1 VRRARSASAAENKAA
16 TGQDN
21 AKPEFWNRARKAST
35 GYPSTYPHP
44 VEETMNA
51 FYAHHQHHIAFHY
64 RCFDRLL
71 LHAAIQPFQQPERVM
86 GFFWSYRQL
95 YPVSRQV
102 LREIAS
108 QYHNWVQYASRKW
121 GAPVLKAPE
130 EERRDDFVAPFFRG
144 ARPDQLVVILKARE
158 PARLLISIGKS
169 ATAQGHLEYRR
180 RWVDQYNFY
189 IHDRAW
195 GRMFVRVCPYF
206 PFSARVYLN
215 QHYWLAERL
224 RAGGL
229 RFQQRA
235 NAFLRCS
242 DPAQLQA
249 LADSLQPQDILRCA
263 QKWLACLV
271 PFFTA
276 RERRQAGVQ
285 HRLFFAQVE
294 YCDNLI
300 FKRRAALDRL
310 GERLLDANRSLGQ
323 PDSLTLIF
331 GRRVH
336 KRYQGKL
343 QTVIEDRHLGNP
355 VIRAHYKHGFVKQY
369 VRDGRLLRTEPATN
383 NVLDYGV
390 HKAIENLPQLRDR
403 AAAILDRYLDAQQ
416 DILETFV
423 DRGQLCQL
431 SQPTLN
437 PKGRRI
443 PGLKVDHP
451 RQLALMHS
459 LVRFSHLV
467 AGGTFTTRELHPHT
481 AQALGCTIADY
492 KLASLRYELSKLRAK
507 GLVEKIPHS
516 QRYRLLPAGY
526 RLCVVYL
533 KLFEKIYAPLT
544 AGLLEPFPGDAQLS
558 PEKITQLDKLYRAV
572 TQALDQLTE
581 AVGLKAA

>member
-1 VRRARSASAAENKAA
+1 
-16 TGQDN
+16 
-21 AKPEFWNRARKAST
+21 
-35 GYPSTYPHP
+35 
-44 VEETMNA
+44 MNA
-51 FYAHHQHHIAFHY
+51 FYEHHQPNIAIHY
-64 RCFDRLL
+64 RCFDRIL
-71 LHAAIQPFQQPERVM
+71 LHAAIQPFQQPQRVM

-108 QYHNWVQYASRKW
+108 QYHNWVQYASQKW

-130 EERRDDFVAPFFRG
+130 EERRDDFGSPYFRG
-144 ARPDQLVVILKARE
+144 ARPDQLVAILKARE

-224 RAGGL
+224 RERGL
-229 RFQQRA
+229 RFQQWA
-235 NAFLRCS
+235 NAFLRGS

-300 FKRRAALDRL
+300 FKRRARLDRL

-331 GRRVH
+331 WPPH
-336 KRYQGKL
+336 P
-343 QTVIEDRHLGNP
+343 QTLPGQTAN
-355 VIRAHYKHGFVKQY
+355 
-369 VRDGRLLRTEPATN
+369 RD
-383 NVLDYGV
+383 
-390 HKAIENLPQLRDR
+390 
-403 AAAILDRYLDAQQ
+403 
-416 DILETFV
+416 
-423 DRGQLCQL
+423 
-431 SQPTLN
+431 
-437 PKGRRI
+437 
-443 PGLKVDHP
+443 
-451 RQLALMHS
+451 
-459 LVRFSHLV
+459 
-467 AGGTFTTRELHPHT
+467 
-481 AQALGCTIADY
+481 
-492 KLASLRYELSKLRAK
+492 
-507 GLVEKIPHS
+507 
-516 QRYRLLPAGY
+516 
-526 RLCVVYL
+526 
-533 KLFEKIYAPLT
+533 
-544 AGLLEPFPGDAQLS
+544 
-558 PEKITQLDKLYRAV
+558 
-572 TQALDQLTE
+572 
-581 AVGLKAA
+581 